1 MKEQYD
7 AKEGYCRML
16 GHTLSFRYCR
26 AMNTG
31 LPCHNILNC
40 WFERFDIE
48 TFIAENYSEEELRDI
63 FKPPKM
69 KIATM
74 VEVIDK
80 VANAETA
87 EPVETMKRG
96 GANGEEAP

>member
-7 AKEGYCRML
+7 AKNGYCRML
-16 GHTLSFRYCR
+16 GHTLSFSYCR
-26 AMNTG
+26 AMNSG
-31 LPCHNILNC
+31 LPCYNILNC

-48 TFIAENYSEEELRDI
+48 TFVTENYSVEELQDV

-74 VEVIDK
+74 VEVVKK
-80 VANAETA
+80 VTGS
-87 EPVETMKRG
+87 EPVADTD
-96 GANGEEAP
+96 GEQKAPDSDKD

>member
-1 MKEQYD
+1 
-7 AKEGYCRML
+7 ML
-16 GHTLSFRYCR
+16 GHTLSFSYCR
-26 AMNTG
+26 AMNSG

-48 TFIAENYSEEELRDI
+48 TFITENYSKKELQDI

-74 VEVIDK
+74 FEVVDR
-80 VANAETA
+80 VTGTGSDETVDSTRRDDGKGLKP
-87 EPVETMKRG
+87 E
-96 GANGEEAP
+96 